1 MKFCFSCKRELEIQ
15 ERPGRSDTCPFCGS
29 DLKVCKNCRFQDENA
44 YNNCREPRAERVI
57 EKERANFCDY
67 FEFMDSQGNKVI
79 NEAAEAKT
87 RLEELFGKK

>member
-1 MKFCFSCKRELEIQ
+1 MKFCFPCKSELEIR

-29 DLKVCKNCRFQDENA
+29 DLKVCKNCRFEDESA

-67 FEFMDSQGNKVI
+67 FEFRDSQGNKVI
-79 NEAAEAKT
+79 NEAAETKT